1 MYIVNG
7 IPGMVGQSSLMCQD
21 QESIFIHKTAGF
33 VAVEVTHLKYTN
45 NKKSKS
51 YISQQTLCW
60 SSLPVA
66 SSGYAAL
73 VLRPSA
79 GRQ

>member
-21 QESIFIHKTAGF
+21 LKSIAIHKTAGF
-33 VAVEVTHLKYTN
+33 VAVEDTHL
-45 NKKSKS
+45 KS
-51 YISQQTLCW
+51 YISQQTPCW